1 MLGDATQNVCN
12 TISNASP
19 LSSSEFKNMNASIIK
34 NRFLSINLVTSTNFG
49 GKKKTHCLSARE
61 PTIVPNNME
70 DPKPAM
76 KS

>member
-19 LSSSEFKNMNASIIK
+19 LSTSEVENMNASIIEK
-34 NRFLSINLVTSTNFG
+34 RFPSINLVTLTNFG
-49 GKKKTHCLSARE
+49 GTKKTHCLSARE